1 MAKEKP
7 RGDIINHSEAADY
20 VAPTDP
26 LLLSRLEWFQDQKL
40 ALMVHWGGYSQWGI
54 CESWPLSDADA
65 SWSRRDVDWESDPA
79 CFRRQYFALNR
90 TFHPVRFQPE
100 AWARFAKDAGF
111 RYLIFPPS
119 ITMASACSIP
129 SRRIIR

>member
-1 MAKEKP
+1 MRARCRRHTASHYTPTTFFPNGKVPRVTFLVAHARKLCYTEKNAGGEP
-7 RGDIINHSEAADY
+7 HGKGKTAGDIINHSEAADY

-79 CFRRQYFALNR
+79 CFRRQY
-90 TFHPVRFQPE
+90 
-100 AWARFAKDAGF
+100 
-111 RYLIFPPS
+111 
-119 ITMASACSIP
+119 
-129 SRRIIR
+129 SR

>member
-79 CFRRQYFALNR
+79 RFRQQYFALNR

-100 AWARFAKDAGF
+100 AWARFAGRGF
-111 RYLIFPPS
+111 SLPDFHHQASRWLLHVRYPADGL
-119 ITMASACSIP
+119 
-129 SRRIIR
+129 

>member
-54 CESWPLSDADA
+54 C
-65 SWSRRDVDWESDPA
+65 
-79 CFRRQYFALNR
+79 
-90 TFHPVRFQPE
+90 
-100 AWARFAKDAGF
+100 
-111 RYLIFPPS
+111 
-119 ITMASACSIP
+119 
-129 SRRIIR
+129 

>member
-40 ALMVHWGGYSQWGI
+40 ALMVHWGRLFAVGHLRILAAFG
-54 CESWPLSDADA
+54 CGRELVAPG
-65 SWSRRDVDWESDPA
+65 VDWESDPA
-79 CFRRQYFALNR
+79 RFRQQYFALNR

-111 RYLIFPPS
+111 RYPDFHHQ
-119 ITMASACSIP
+119 ASRWLLHVRYPADGL
-129 SRRIIR
+129 